1 MGRGFSREEAGFRA
15 HRVKNNPA
23 IPVPGMLSP
32 TEDSFRLPEEP
43 LESGQIEFSSGRG
56 ELTRTARTCVCG
68 GGGSAQVEAP
78 WVIKIAIIKVISQDG
93 LFTRPSVFR
102 SYILLY
108 SRIYIYIF
116 LHGRFSTEKV
126 LWI

>member
-43 LESGQIEFSSGRG
+43 LESGQIEFSSGEASSREPRVRVCVG
-56 ELTRTARTCVCG
+56 EG
-68 GGGSAQVEAP
+68 GGTSG
-78 WVIKIAIIKVISQDG
+78 G
-93 LFTRPSVFR
+93 TMG
-102 SYILLY
+102 
-108 SRIYIYIF
+108 
-116 LHGRFSTEKV
+116 H
-126 LWI
+126 